1 MREEISEPQHW
12 RSRPSTNPSWST
24 RRQAATMPLSAK
36 PLSAEPLSAEPLS
49 AEPLSAELVDAA
61 FTDEE
66 PLTASRLDA
75 AEAEVDANTYPELIA
90 SLADQ
95 LAQLGAQ
102 CKQLQESLAETSD
115 CQS

>member
-24 RRQAATMPLSAK
+24 RRRATAM
-36 PLSAEPLSAEPLS
+36 PLS

-61 FTDEE
+61 FTDEG
-66 PLTASRLDA
+66 PLTASRRDA
-75 AEAEVDANTYPELIA
+75 AEVEVDANTYAELMA
-90 SLADQ
+90 SLTDQ
-95 LAQLGAQ
+95 LAQIEAQ
-102 CKQLQESLAETSD
+102 RKQLQKLLAETSD

>member
-1 MREEISEPQHW
+1 MREELSEPQHW
-12 RSRPSTNPSWST
+12 RSLPGTNPSWST
-24 RRQAATMPLSAK
+24 RRQAATM
-36 PLSAEPLSAEPLS
+36 PLS

-61 FTDEE
+61 FTDEG

-75 AEAEVDANTYPELIA
+75 AEVEVDANTYPELIA

-95 LAQLGAQ
+95 LAQLGTQ
-102 CKQLQESLAETSD
+102 CKQLQELLAETSD

>member
-24 RRQAATMPLSAK
+24 RRRAAAT
-36 PLSAEPLSAEPLS
+36 PLS

-61 FTDEE
+61 FTDEG

-75 AEAEVDANTYPELIA
+75 AEVEVDANTYPELIA
-90 SLADQ
+90 SSTDQ
-95 LAQLGAQ
+95 LAQLEVQ
-102 CKQLQESLAETSD
+102 RKRLQKLLAETSD

>member
-24 RRQAATMPLSAK
+24 RRQAATMPWSAK
-36 PLSAEPLSAEPLS
+36 PLS

-61 FTDEE
+61 FTDEG

-75 AEAEVDANTYPELIA
+75 AEVEVDANTYPELIA
-90 SLADQ
+90 SLTDQ
-95 LAQLGAQ
+95 LAQLEVQ
-102 CKQLQESLAETSD
+102 RKRLQKLLAETSD

>member
-24 RRQAATMPLSAK
+24 RRRAATM
-36 PLSAEPLSAEPLS
+36 PLS

-61 FTDEE
+61 FTDEG

-75 AEAEVDANTYPELIA
+75 AEVEVDANTYPELIA
-90 SLADQ
+90 SLTGQ
-95 LAQLGAQ
+95 LAQLETQ
-102 CKQLQESLAETSD
+102 HKQLQKLLAETSD

>member
-24 RRQAATMPLSAK
+24 RRRAATMPLSAK
-36 PLSAEPLSAEPLS
+36 PLS

-115 CQS
+115 CHS

>member
-24 RRQAATMPLSAK
+24 RRRAATM
-36 PLSAEPLSAEPLS
+36 PLS

-61 FTDEE
+61 FTDEG
-66 PLTASRLDA
+66 PLTESRLDA
-75 AEAEVDANTYPELIA
+75 AEVEVDANTYPELIA
-90 SLADQ
+90 SLTDQ
-95 LAQLGAQ
+95 LAQLEVQ
-102 CKQLQESLAETSD
+102 RKRLQKLLAETSD

>member
-36 PLSAEPLSAEPLS
+36 PLS

>member
-12 RSRPSTNPSWST
+12 RSRPSTNPSWSM
-24 RRQAATMPLSAK
+24 RRRAATM

-49 AEPLSAELVDAA
+49 AKLVDAA
-61 FTDEE
+61 FTDEG

-75 AEAEVDANTYPELIA
+75 AEAEVDANTYPELIT